1 MQAIVPIGALF
12 AGTLWLSNAAYLY
25 LSVSFIQML
34 KALMPVAVFGIG
46 CGFGI
51 ESFGFP
57 TLINMLIVTLGVAI
71 ASYGELN
78 FHVLG
83 VLLQL
88 TAVLTESSRLTLV
101 QILLQRKVSCTSA
114 GSCTCIAERSS
125 TGCMLTGSMHL
136 AW

>member
-114 GSCTCIAERSS
+114 GSCTCIA
-125 TGCMLTGSMHL
+125 MLHH
-136 AW
+136 